1 MESEKVKEIKEALQ
15 QEIHLVEYVDD
26 LYANNVSL
34 NLLKD
39 TLTLINELEKENE
52 RINNIA
58 LNENITVREWLQEN
72 KRLKDRIAKL
82 EKANELLRNAKVVYE
97 IVDYCYEDL
106 KKAEKRIDELEKENK
121 RLKAEK
127 QKVLEYMKTDN
138 YAKLKKADM
147 YWGYQMGI
155 GMLEHEID
163 RQKYRIAELE
173 KENARLLNSVE
184 TVQSNR
190 CVYKCELT
198 KEHLKKFAEKL
209 KEKMTI
215 HYPSVIES
223 IDEILKEFLK

>member
-106 KKAEKRIDELEKENK
+106 KKAEKRI
-121 RLKAEK
+121 
-127 QKVLEYMKTDN
+127 
-138 YAKLKKADM
+138 
-147 YWGYQMGI
+147 
-155 GMLEHEID
+155 
-163 RQKYRIAELE
+163 AELE